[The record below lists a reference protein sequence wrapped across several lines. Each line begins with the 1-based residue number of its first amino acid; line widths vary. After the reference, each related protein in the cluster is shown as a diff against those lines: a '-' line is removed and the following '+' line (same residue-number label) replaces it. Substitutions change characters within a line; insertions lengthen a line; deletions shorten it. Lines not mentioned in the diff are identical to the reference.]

1 MTASP
6 NQVPEALLPLRN
18 KIDDIDHKI
27 LALLAERNSVV
38 ELVAE
43 VKKTTGF
50 GIRDFIR
57 ESALLEDRGSVAN
70 SIGLR
75 SEVIE
80 SLFRVILWAS
90 RDRQASLGA
99 EMPKKMEPKQIA
111 IIGGNGGMG
120 QVLQKL
126 FEDFGHTVVCADLN
140 TKITNIEAAQHADV
154 VVISVPIA
162 ATTEV
167 IKEVGP
173 HCKPNALLLDVTST
187 KTEPLNAMLENFNGS
202 VIGTHP
208 LFGPSVHSLQ
218 GQRIALV
225 CSRDLNEWEDWLCSI
240 FKARGLSV
248 LVTTAQEHDRAMGIV
263 QVLTHQTTEVLG
275 RTIEKLDVDVQKT
288 LEFTSPIYLMELLM
302 TARHFAQSSELYAS
316 IQMNNPETGK
326 ILQALQD
333 AGNELRDVVLSN
345 DRVAFSKIF
354 EDVHNHFGSFSEQAL
369 EQSSF
374 LIDRLVE
381 RG

>member
-1 MTASP
+1 MTVSP

-38 ELVAE
+38 EQVAE

-50 GIRDFIR
+50 GIRAFIR

-120 QVLQKL
+120 QLLQKL
-126 FEDFGHTVVCADLN
+126 FEDFGHAVVCADLN

-187 KTEPLNAMLENFNGS
+187 KTEPLNAMLENFSGS

-225 CSRDLNEWEDWLCSI
+225 CGRDLNEWEDWLCSI

-354 EDVHNHFGSFSEQAL
+354 DDVHNHFGSFSEQAL

>member
-38 ELVAE
+38 EQVAE

-120 QVLQKL
+120 QALQKL

-187 KTEPLNAMLENFNGS
+187 KTEPLNAMLENFSGS

-354 EDVHNHFGSFSEQAL
+354 DDVHNHFGSFSEQAL

>member
-225 CSRDLNEWEDWLCSI
+225 CGRDLNEWEDWLCSI

>member
-38 ELVAE
+38 EQVAE

-99 EMPKKMEPKQIA
+99 EMPKKMEPKKIA

-162 ATTEV
+162 ATTDV

-187 KTEPLNAMLENFNGS
+187 KTEPLNAMLENFSGS

-354 EDVHNHFGSFSEQAL
+354 DDVHNHFGSFSEQAL

>member
-1 MTASP
+1 MPASP

-38 ELVAE
+38 EQVAE

-187 KTEPLNAMLENFNGS
+187 KTEPLNAMLENFSGS

-354 EDVHNHFGSFSEQAL
+354 DDVHNHFGSFSEQAL

>member
-38 ELVAE
+38 EQVAE

-99 EMPKKMEPKQIA
+99 EMPQKMEPKQIA

-120 QVLQKL
+120 QALQKL

-187 KTEPLNAMLENFNGS
+187 KTEPLNAMLENFSGS

-225 CSRDLNEWEDWLCSI
+225 CGRDLNEWEDWLCSI

-354 EDVHNHFGSFSEQAL
+354 DDVHNHFGSFSEQAL

>member
-1 MTASP
+1 MTSSP

-27 LALLAERNSVV
+27 LSLLAERNSVV
-38 ELVAE
+38 EQVAE

-57 ESALLEDRGSVAN
+57 ESALLEDRGCVAN

-173 HCKPNALLLDVTST
+173 HCKANALLLDVTST
-187 KTEPLNAMLENFNGS
+187 KTEPLNAMLENFSGS

-225 CSRDLNEWEDWLCSI
+225 CGRDLEEWEDWLCSI

-354 EDVHNHFGSFSEQAL
+354 DDVHNHFGSFSEQAL

>member
-354 EDVHNHFGSFSEQAL
+354 DDVHNHFGSFSEQAL

>member
-38 ELVAE
+38 EQVAE

-187 KTEPLNAMLENFNGS
+187 KTEPLNAMLENFSGS

-354 EDVHNHFGSFSEQAL
+354 DDVHNHFGSFSEQAL

>member
-1 MTASP
+1 
-6 NQVPEALLPLRN
+6 
-18 KIDDIDHKI
+18 
-27 LALLAERNSVV
+27 
-38 ELVAE
+38 
-43 VKKTTGF
+43 
-50 GIRDFIR
+50 
-57 ESALLEDRGSVAN
+57 
-70 SIGLR
+70 
-75 SEVIE
+75 
-80 SLFRVILWAS
+80 
-90 RDRQASLGA
+90 
-99 EMPKKMEPKQIA
+99 MEPKQIA

-187 KTEPLNAMLENFNGS
+187 KTEPLNAMLENFSGS

-354 EDVHNHFGSFSEQAL
+354 DDVHNHFGSFSEQAL

>member
-225 CSRDLNEWEDWLCSI
+225 CGRDLNEWEDWLCSI

-354 EDVHNHFGSFSEQAL
+354 EDVHTHFGSFSEQAL

>member
-1 MTASP
+1 MTVSP

-38 ELVAE
+38 EQVAE

-99 EMPKKMEPKQIA
+99 EMPQKMEPKQIA

-120 QVLQKL
+120 QALQKL

-187 KTEPLNAMLENFNGS
+187 KTEPLNAMLENFSGS

-225 CSRDLNEWEDWLCSI
+225 CGRDLNEWEDWLCSI

-354 EDVHNHFGSFSEQAL
+354 DDVHNHFGSFSEQAL

>member
-38 ELVAE
+38 EQVAE

-187 KTEPLNAMLENFNGS
+187 KTEPLNAMLENFSGS

-225 CSRDLNEWEDWLCSI
+225 CGRDLNEWEDWLCSI

-354 EDVHNHFGSFSEQAL
+354 DDVHNHFGSFSEQAL

>member
-38 ELVAE
+38 EQVAE

-140 TKITNIEAAQHADV
+140 TKITNVEAAQHADV

-187 KTEPLNAMLENFNGS
+187 KTEPLNAMLENFSGS

-225 CSRDLNEWEDWLCSI
+225 CGRDLNEWEDWLCSI

-354 EDVHNHFGSFSEQAL
+354 DDVHNHFGSFSEQAL

>member
-120 QVLQKL
+120 QVLQTL

-173 HCKPNALLLDVTST
+173 HCKPKALLLDVTST

-225 CSRDLNEWEDWLCSI
+225 CGRDLNEWEDWLCSI

>member
-38 ELVAE
+38 EQVAE

-99 EMPKKMEPKQIA
+99 EMPQKMEPKQIA

-120 QVLQKL
+120 QALQKL

-140 TKITNIEAAQHADV
+140 TK
-154 VVISVPIA
+154 
-162 ATTEV
+162 
-167 IKEVGP
+167 
-173 HCKPNALLLDVTST
+173 
-187 KTEPLNAMLENFNGS
+187 
-202 VIGTHP
+202 
-208 LFGPSVHSLQ
+208 
-218 GQRIALV
+218 
-225 CSRDLNEWEDWLCSI
+225 
-240 FKARGLSV
+240 
-248 LVTTAQEHDRAMGIV
+248 
-263 QVLTHQTTEVLG
+263 
-275 RTIEKLDVDVQKT
+275 
-288 LEFTSPIYLMELLM
+288 
-302 TARHFAQSSELYAS
+302 
-316 IQMNNPETGK
+316 
-326 ILQALQD
+326 
-333 AGNELRDVVLSN
+333 
-345 DRVAFSKIF
+345 
-354 EDVHNHFGSFSEQAL
+354 
-369 EQSSF
+369 
-374 LIDRLVE
+374 
-381 RG
+381 

>member
-38 ELVAE
+38 EQVAE

-120 QVLQKL
+120 QAHQKL

-187 KTEPLNAMLENFNGS
+187 KTEPLNAMLENFSGS

-225 CSRDLNEWEDWLCSI
+225 CGRDLNEWEDWLCSI

-354 EDVHNHFGSFSEQAL
+354 DDVHNHFGSFSEQAL